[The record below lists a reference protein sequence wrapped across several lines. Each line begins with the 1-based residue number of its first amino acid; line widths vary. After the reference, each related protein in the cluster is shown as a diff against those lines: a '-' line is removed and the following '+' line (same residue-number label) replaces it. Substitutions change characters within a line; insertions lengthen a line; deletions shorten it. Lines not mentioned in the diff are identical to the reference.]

1 MLYYETMYIVHPALE
16 SGRLKDLILLIEKSM
31 IQLGGKTHMIDVWG
45 KKKLAYS
52 INKEKYGMYILFQF
66 SHDGTLNK
74 EFNLILEH
82 NSNILA
88 YLTTKIGEEELLD
101 QKADLDNQL
110 GLLTNDSS
118 NASTSEEPDSS
129 QNNSKSTEDSNIS
142 KEESPPEASNDNEV
156 EPETQENAEDDSST
170 SKNSDSIDS
179 DTTEDNKEEE

>member
-1 MLYYETMYIVHPALE
+1 MSYYETMYIVHPALE

-88 YLTTKIGEEELLD
+88 YLTTKIGEEDLLD

-110 GLLTNDSS
+110 GLLNTD
-118 NASTSEEPDSS
+118 ASTSEESDSS
-129 QNNSKSTEDSNIS
+129 QNKSKSTEDSSIS
-142 KEESPPEASNDNEV
+142 TEDSNNNEE
-156 EPETQENAEDDSST
+156 EPKTQENEEDDSSR
-170 SKNSDSIDS
+170 SENSDSIDS
-179 DTTEDNKEEE
+179 DTMEDNKEEE